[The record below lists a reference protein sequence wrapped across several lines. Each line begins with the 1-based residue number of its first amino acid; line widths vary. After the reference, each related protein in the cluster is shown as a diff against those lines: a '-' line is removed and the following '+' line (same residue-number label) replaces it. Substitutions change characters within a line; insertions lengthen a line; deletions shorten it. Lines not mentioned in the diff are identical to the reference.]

1 MYENNLNGRESS
13 NSIMAFGLGMLAG
26 AVTALLL
33 APATGEETRRRLGGV
48 AQKVGQKAKDGIEH
62 GREYVTHAKDR
73 VAGAV
78 EEGKAA
84 FRKETTPT
92 STL

>member
-1 MYENNLNGRESS
+1 MYDNNERASG
-13 NSIMAFGLGMLAG
+13 NSMMAFGLGMLAG

-33 APATGEETRRRLGGV
+33 APATGEETRRRIGGV
-48 AQKVGQKAKDGIEH
+48 AQKVGQKAKDGIET
-62 GREYVTHAKDR
+62 GREYVAQQKDR
-73 VAGAV
+73 FTGAV